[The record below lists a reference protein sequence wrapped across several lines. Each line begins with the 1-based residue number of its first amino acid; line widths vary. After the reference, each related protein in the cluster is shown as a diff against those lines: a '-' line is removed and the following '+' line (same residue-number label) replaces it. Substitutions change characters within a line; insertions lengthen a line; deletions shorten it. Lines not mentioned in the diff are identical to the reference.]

1 MKKSRFL
8 LASSLASTLILT
20 ASPAWAQEAAKAAP
34 SAAETSD
41 GEGEGSGDEIVV
53 TGSLISN
60 PNLQRSSPVNVT
72 TADEIELKQSN
83 VAEELLREIPGI
95 VPNIGSAV
103 NNGNNGSS
111 FVDLRGLGPQRNI
124 VLLDGSRVAPA
135 SLDGVFDLNNVPL
148 ALVDRIDVL
157 TGSAS
162 TTYGADAV
170 SGVINF
176 ITKNNFAGFDLTVSD
191 QLTEKGDGNTIRAD
205 ATIGANFE
213 DGRGNVVLSLGY
225 QQADPVFQGARS
237 FSTTALLPTQA
248 EDTTGSGSPTS
259 TPARFAV
266 PGLGSRQIDATGNL
280 VAPFAS
286 FNFSPFNVFQTPF
299 ERFNI
304 YAAGRYEISDAIE
317 VYARGIFSKN
327 SVDTIIAPSGIF
339 NQPVTI
345 NLNNPF
351 LPAGARATFC
361 ARNDFNAAVAGI
373 QTLTVAQCN
382 AAATATGRNDP
393 NYREFTTNVRR
404 RTTEAGPRI
413 SDYETFF
420 FDYRLGL
427 RGHIT
432 DTIRWDLSGSY
443 GESENTQRLG
453 GYVNVTRA
461 RQAALSDNGT
471 TCQDPSGGCVPV
483 NLFGIPGSI
492 SPASA
497 AFLQTQSIT
506 AVRTSLAQVRGIISG
521 DFGVISPFGS
531 DPISFAVGGEYRKY
545 KASQEADT
553 LAQSPGVLGGSGG
566 AVVPFNGGYDVYEAF
581 GELNIPL
588 IQDKPFFEDLS
599 LETGVRYSSYSV
611 DANNNPSYKTKTY
624 KFGGSWTPIKDI
636 KFRGNY
642 SHAVR
647 APNINELFSPNSTGL
662 TNLAFDPCQ
671 GAAPLAN
678 ANLRAIC
685 LAQGAPAF
693 TIGNIAPPAAGQ
705 VNNTTGGSVAL
716 RPETANTYTFGVVLQ
731 PSMAPGLSLSVD
743 YYNIKVKKA
752 ITLPTPDDV
761 IAACFGATPTT
772 PSAAAATTL
781 ACTGIRRDPSTGG
794 LDGDP
799 ATTFGLL
806 GVLSN
811 LGRLK
816 TTGIDASLNYKR
828 DIGFA
833 DLSFNFNANY
843 TFDSQF
849 QATPTSINRECV
861 GYYSVS
867 CTSIQPKFQFSQRTT
882 LSFNKN
888 IDVSLLWRHID
899 SEKYEPLS
907 LQGEFTAAD
916 LANRDVNG
924 VLLPVA
930 AQGCPDFNGADPSGC
945 VTDSA
950 FRKIKSFNFFDFST
964 RFGVGDN
971 LTLTMTVQNLFD
983 KKPPITAQ
991 NIGATAYNSG
1001 NTYPSTYDA
1010 LGRRFAMSA
1019 KLKF

>member
-1 MKKSRFL
+1 MKKTRL
-8 LASSLASTLILT
+8 LAATALATSFLVLTSL
-20 ASPAWAQEAAKAAP
+20 PALAQEAPQTAD
-34 SAAETSD
+34 AE
-41 GEGEGSGDEIVV
+41 EGGDEIVV

-60 PNLQRSSPVNVT
+60 PNLERSSPVNVT
-72 TADEIELKQSN
+72 TAAEIELRQSN
-83 VAEELLREIPGI
+83 VAEEILREIPGI

-103 NNGNNGSS
+103 NNGNGGSS

-135 SLDGVFDLNNVPL
+135 SLDGIFDLNNIPL
-148 ALVDRIDVL
+148 ALVDRVDVL

-170 SGVINF
+170 SGVVNF
-176 ITKNNFAGFDLTVSD
+176 ITKNNFAGFDFTVSD
-191 QLTEKGDGNTIRAD
+191 QITEQGDGNTIRAD

-213 DGRGNVVLSLGY
+213 DGRGNVVLSIGY
-225 QQADPVFQGARS
+225 QQADPVFQGSRQ
-237 FSTTALLPTQA
+237 FSATALNPLQA
-248 EDTTGSGSPTS
+248 EDTSGAGSPTS

-266 PGLGSRQIDATGNL
+266 PGLGTRQIDATGNL

-286 FNFSPFNVFQTPF
+286 FNFSPFNIFQTPF

-304 YAAGRYEISDAIE
+304 YAAGRYQINDAIE
-317 VYARGIFSKN
+317 VYTRGIFSKN
-327 SVDTIIAPSGIF
+327 SVDTIVAPSGIF

-361 ARNDFNAAVAGI
+361 ARNDFNAALAGI

-382 AAATATGRNDP
+382 AAAAATGRNDP
-393 NYREFTTNVRR
+393 NYQEFTTNVRR
-404 RTTEAGPRI
+404 RTTEVGPRI

-432 DTIRWDLSGSY
+432 DTIRWDISGGY

-471 TCQDPSGGCVPV
+471 TCQDPSGGCVPL
-483 NLFGIPGSI
+483 NLFGVPGSI

-497 AFLQTQSIT
+497 SFLETQSIT

-521 DFGVISPFGS
+521 DFGFVSPFGS
-531 DPISFAVGGEYRKY
+531 DPISFAAGGEYRKY
-545 KASQEADT
+545 QASQEADS
-553 LAQSPGVLGGSGG
+553 LAQSAGVLGGAGG
-566 AVVPFNGGYDVYEAF
+566 ATVPFNGGYDVYEAF

-588 IQDKPFFEDLS
+588 VQDKPFFEDLT
-599 LETGVRYSSYSV
+599 LETGIRYSSYRV
-611 DANNNPSYKTKTY
+611 DAASNPSYKTTTY
-624 KFGGSWTPIKDI
+624 KFGGSWTPVKDI

-647 APNINELFSPNSTGL
+647 APNINELFAPLVTGL
-662 TNLAFDPCQ
+662 TNLLADPCA

-693 TIGNIAPPAAGQ
+693 TIGNIQNPAAGQ
-705 VNNTTGGSVAL
+705 PNITNGGSLAL

-731 PSMAPGLSLSVD
+731 PRMVPGLSLSVD

-752 ITLPTPDDV
+752 ITTPTPDDI

-772 PSAAAATTL
+772 PSAGAAATL
-781 ACTGIRRDPSTGG
+781 ACTGIRRDPATGG

-799 ATTFGLL
+799 ATTFGLF

-816 TTGIDASLNYKR
+816 TTGIDVNLNYKR

-833 DLSFNFNANY
+833 DLSFSFNGNY
-843 TFDSQF
+843 TMDSQF
-849 QATPTSINRECV
+849 QATPTSINRECT
-861 GYYSVS
+861 GFYSPN
-867 CTSIQPKFQFSQRTT
+867 CASIQPKFQWSQRTT
-882 LSFNKN
+882 LSFDK
-888 IDVSLLWRHID
+888 IDVSLLWRHINKA
-899 SEKYEPLS
+899 KYEPLV
-907 LQGEFTAAD
+907 LQGELTAAD
-916 LANRDVNG
+916 AANRDVNG

-930 AQGCPDFNGADPSGC
+930 AQQCPDFNGADPGGC
-945 VTDSA
+945 VTDPA
-950 FRKIKSFNFFDFST
+950 FRSIKSFNFFDLST
-964 RFGVGDN
+964 RFGVSDN

-991 NIGATAYNSG
+991 NIGSTTYNSG

-1010 LGRRFAMSA
+1010 LGRRFAVSA